1 MCGKKVLVGYMSQ
14 SGNTKK
20 VAEAIYNKIQCEKE
34 IVNINEVES
43 LDEYDMA
50 FLGFPV
56 IQMGPPA
63 KAVDFLGKE
72 TKDKKIALFVTH
84 GAGKTLPPL
93 QGWLQKYKDACAG
106 ELLGLYNCQGEVSQN
121 IRDVMAKSDKPELQM
136 FAKMAGMADGQ
147 PDKASLEAAG
157 GFALSILEEL

>member
-1 MCGKKVLVGYMSQ
+1 MLVGYMSQ

-20 VAEAIYNKIQCEKE
+20 VAEAIYNKIQCDKE
-34 IVNINEVES
+34 IANINEVES

-63 KAVDFLGKE
+63 KAVDFLGNEAKG
-72 TKDKKIALFVTH
+72 KKIALFVTH
-84 GAGKTLPPL
+84 GASKTLPPL
-93 QGWLQKYKDACAG
+93 QEWLQKYKDACAG
-106 ELLGLYNCQGEVSQN
+106 EVLGLYSCQGEVSQK
-121 IRDVMAKSDKPELQM
+121 IRDVMAKSDDPQLQM
-136 FAKMAGMADGQ
+136 RAKMAGMADGQ

-157 GFALSILEEL
+157 EFAVSIMGDL

>member
-1 MCGKKVLVGYMSQ
+1 MCGKRVLVAYLSQ

-20 VAEAIYNKIQCEKE
+20 VAEAIYSKIQCEKKLA
-34 IVNINEVES
+34 NINEVES
-43 LDEYDMA
+43 LDGYDVA
-50 FLGFPV
+50 FLGFPL

-63 KAVDFLGKE
+63 KAVNFLGNE
-72 TKDKKIALFVTH
+72 AKDKKVALFITH
-84 GAGKTLPPL
+84 GAGTSLPPL

-106 ELLGLYNCQGEVSQN
+106 ELIGLYNCQGEVSQK
-121 IRDVMAKSDKPELQM
+121 IREVMAKSDDPQLQM

-157 GFALSILEEL
+157 EFAQSILEEL